1 MSGMSTVDLSW
12 RRYVAPP
19 IHPEGYKFIAIF
31 AVIAALLWL
40 AWEPLGVIGAALT
53 VWCFYFFRNPERVTP
68 VGDHWVV
75 SPADGMVQSVVS
87 VTPPPELELGEG
99 ERTRISVFMSVF
111 DVHVNRAP
119 TAGSVGVVAYAAG
132 KFVNAT
138 LDKASLDNERN
149 SLRIDL
155 PDRAGLVGGS
165 LGVVQ
170 IAGLIA
176 RRIVCFVKVGDTLDG
191 GERFGLIRFGSRLD
205 VYLPPGVA
213 PMVAEGQKAIA
224 GETVLADLRLAAG
237 AEPRRG
243 ESR

>member
-1 MSGMSTVDLSW
+1 MSTVDLSC

-31 AVIAALLWL
+31 AVAAALLWL
-40 AWEPLGVIGAALT
+40 LWAPLGVLGAALT

-68 VGDHWVV
+68 VGEHWVV

-87 VTPPPELELGEG
+87 VVPPPELGLGEG
-99 ERTRISVFMSVF
+99 ERTRVSVFMSVF

-119 TAGSVGVVAYAAG
+119 TLGTVGVIAYSPG

-138 LDKASLDNERN
+138 LDKASVDNERN
-149 SLRIDL
+149 GLRIDL
-155 PDRAGLVGGS
+155 PEREGMAGGS
-165 LGVVQ
+165 IGVVQ
-170 IAGLIA
+170 IAGLVA
-176 RRIVCFVKVGDTLDG
+176 RRIVCFVKVGDRLDG

-213 PMVAEGQKAIA
+213 PMVAEGQKAVA
-224 GETVLADLRLAAG
+224 GETVLADLRLAAE

-243 ESR
+243 ETR

>member
-1 MSGMSTVDLSW
+1 MSKVDLSC

-31 AVIAALLWL
+31 AAFTVALGLL
-40 AWEPLGVIGAALT
+40 WEPLWVVGGALT
-53 VWCFYFFRNPERVTP
+53 VWCFYFFRNPERVSP
-68 VGDHWVV
+68 VGEHWVI
-75 SPADGMVQSVVS
+75 SPADGVVQSVVS
-87 VTPPPELELGEG
+87 VVPPPELELGEG
-99 ERTRISVFMSVF
+99 MRTRVSVFMSVF

-119 TAGSVGVVAYAAG
+119 TLGTVGVIAYSAG

-138 LDKASLDNERN
+138 LDKASVDNERN
-149 SLRIDL
+149 GLRIDL
-155 PDRAGLVGGS
+155 PEREGMVGGS

-170 IAGLIA
+170 IAGLVA
-176 RRIVCFVKVGDTLDG
+176 RRIVCFVKVGDRVDG

-224 GETVLADLRLAAG
+224 GETVLADLRLSADPL
-237 AEPRRG
+237 PRVG
-243 ESR
+243 ETR

>member
-1 MSGMSTVDLSW
+1 MSTVDLSW
-12 RRYVAPP
+12 RRYVLPP

-31 AVIAALLWL
+31 AVFALALGLLW
-40 AWEPLGVIGAALT
+40 APLGVLGAGLT

-68 VGDHWVV
+68 VGEHWVV

-87 VTPPPELELGEG
+87 VVPPPELELGEG

-119 TAGSVGVVAYAAG
+119 TLGSVGVVAYAAG

-138 LDKASLDNERN
+138 LDKASIDNERN
-149 SLRIDL
+149 SLRLDL
-155 PDRAGLVGGS
+155 PEREGLVGGT

-170 IAGLIA
+170 IAGLVA
-176 RRIVCFVKVGDTLDG
+176 RRIVCFVKVGDRLDG

-224 GETVLADLRLAAG
+224 GETVLADLRIAAA
-237 AEPRRG
+237 AEPRTG
-243 ESR
+243 ETR